1 MKKEEIMTRQTK
13 KVALSPEEKAKRRK
27 AKKVNNNITLGIII
41 LSIAVVAFFLFNI
54 FTIGFKS
61 SAGGSGTTLS
71 LDGGKK
77 LSNDQY
83 TIGNNPTDVQKEYF
97 NELSK
102 AVEAND
108 PAKIAEYVV
117 KSFVSDYY
125 TWTNKDGNYEVGGV
139 QYIFGT
145 KFTAFQE
152 EARWTFYSDLDLYIT
167 QYGREN
173 LIEVASVETTTPEP
187 GATSTIN
194 GEEYEGYYLEANW
207 TYKDS
212 SAIDVSKF
220 QNRAY
225 FVVVNNNGR
234 YEITEIQPL
243 GNDLTGGETA
253 DE

>member
-1 MKKEEIMTRQTK
+1 MTKQTK
-13 KVALSPEEKAKRRK
+13 RVPLSPEEKARRRK
-27 AKKVNNNITLGIII
+27 AKKVNNNITFGIII
-41 LSIAVVAFFLFNI
+41 LSVVVIAFFIFNI
-54 FTIGFKS
+54 FSIGLKKS
-61 SAGGSGTTLS
+61 DSGSGTTLAV
-71 LDGGKK
+71 DKGQK

-83 TIGNNPTDVQKEYF
+83 EIGNNPTDVQKEYF
-97 NELSK
+97 NELSN

-108 PAKIAEYVV
+108 PEKIAEYVV

-173 LIEVASVETTTPEP
+173 LIEVASVETSQLQP

-234 YEITEIQPL
+234 YEITEVQPL

-253 DE
+253 NE